1 MPKVG
6 RVQLADNRGMSFRP
20 VTLPVTVPGK
30 LWLHSMPGRLE
41 SWDEFLAEARRH
53 QLARVVCLNPL
64 IEVQRGSPDY
74 YRAITAGTL
83 PFELL
88 HMPMRDFG
96 LGDDGEEFRAAIAQI
111 TAALRDG
118 DAVLL
123 HCAHGIGRTGTVA
136 ACTLKALGL
145 PTLQALTQ
153 VRDAGSNPQSALQS
167 GWIQQF

>member
-1 MPKVG
+1 MP
-6 RVQLADNRGMSFRP
+6 FRP
-20 VTLPVTVPGK
+20 VTLPATVPGK

-41 SWDEFLAEARRH
+41 SWSDFLAEAQRH
-53 QLARVVCLNPL
+53 RLALVVCLNPL
-64 IEVQRGSPDY
+64 TEVQRGSPDY
-74 YRAITAGTL
+74 HRAIVDGAL
-83 PFELL
+83 PFGLL

-96 LGDDGEEFRAAIAQI
+96 LGDDGEEFREAIVRI
-111 TAALRDG
+111 TERLRGG

-123 HCAHGIGRTGTVA
+123 HCAHGIGRTGTMA

-153 VRDAGSNPQSALQS
+153 VREAGSNPQSALQS

>member
-1 MPKVG
+1 MP
-6 RVQLADNRGMSFRP
+6 FRP
-20 VTLPVTVPGK
+20 VTLPTAVPGK

-41 SWDEFLAEARRH
+41 SWPDFLAEAARSK
-53 QLARVVCLNPL
+53 LALVVCLNPMT
-64 IEVQRGSPDY
+64 EVQRGSPEY
-74 YRAITAGTL
+74 HRAIMQGPL
-83 PFELL
+83 PFGLL
-88 HMPMRDFG
+88 HLPMRDFG
-96 LGDDGEEFRAAIAQI
+96 LGEDGDEFREAIAGIVQG
-111 TAALRDG
+111 LRDG

-153 VRDAGSNPQSALQS
+153 VREAGSNPQSALQS

>member
-1 MPKVG
+1 MP
-6 RVQLADNRGMSFRP
+6 FRP
-20 VTLPVTVPGK
+20 VTLPATVPGK

-41 SWDEFLAEARRH
+41 SWADFLAEAQVRR
-53 QLARVVCLNPL
+53 LALIVCLNP
-64 IEVQRGSPDY
+64 ITEVQRGSPDY
-74 YRAITAGTL
+74 HRAMVDGTL
-83 PFELL
+83 PFGLL
-88 HMPMRDFG
+88 HLPMRDFG
-96 LGDDGEEFRAAIAQI
+96 LGDDGEEFREAIARI
-111 TAALRDG
+111 VESLRGG

-123 HCAHGIGRTGTVA
+123 HCAHGIGRTGTMA